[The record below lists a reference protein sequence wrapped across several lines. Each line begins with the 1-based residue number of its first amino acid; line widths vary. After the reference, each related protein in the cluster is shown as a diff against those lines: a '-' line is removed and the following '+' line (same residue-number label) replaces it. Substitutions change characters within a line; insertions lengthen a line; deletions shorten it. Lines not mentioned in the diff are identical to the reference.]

1 MSLGRGTCISG
12 YLLTMFLLQRRS
24 HSWRCSFHQLRMLA
38 AFSSPRR
45 SVGSKRRK
53 RIVWETGGH
62 EGSSSSVLQ
71 ARPSKTCPDLPLVRA
86 RALLCILPWAWPCSP
101 RWWKWVSDNGGE
113 ESSDSTWVLWLPSSF
128 VSSVGVGSL
137 GSPRESTEC
146 SGQDLVQMD
155 FNKYFSSN
163 LSDCVLGTEE
173 RKVPRAAF
181 EATPCHPMPTVTSR
195 A

>member
-1 MSLGRGTCISG
+1 MHPSLG
-12 YLLTMFLLQRRS
+12 L
-24 HSWRCSFHQLRMLA
+24 
-38 AFSSPRR
+38 
-45 SVGSKRRK
+45 
-53 RIVWETGGH
+53 
-62 EGSSSSVLQ
+62 
-71 ARPSKTCPDLPLVRA
+71 
-86 RALLCILPWAWPCSP
+86 ALLPSMVEVGV
-101 RWWKWVSDNGGE
+101 RWGSE

-146 SGQDLVQMD
+146 SGQDLVQVD

-181 EATPCHPMPTVTSR
+181 EDTPCHPMPTVTSR
-195 A
+195 AWNGKDGLVKYLGKGSCL